1 MGRIETEVVALRIV
15 WRVARKMQGALDS
28 LHSNPTR
35 TAWRQCTETFM
46 NELNERTDGI
56 FGHYSTMIALDGVL
70 VSRPALMMVCS
81 WWPMLCS
88 AYMSQLPHLY
98 PGLKRNQEDLFL
110 AACHYH
116 RMMKEKFPRMSISES
131 LAQLCWKKRNV
142 T

>member
-1 MGRIETEVVALRIV
+1 
-15 WRVARKMQGALDS
+15 
-28 LHSNPTR
+28 
-35 TAWRQCTETFM
+35 M

-56 FGHYSTMIALDGVL
+56 FGHYSMKIALDGVL
-70 VSRPALMMVCS
+70 VSRPALMKVCS

-116 RMMKEKFPRMSISES
+116 RMMREEFPKMSISES